1 MRWLGFGGRTSQALV
16 TGTAAFA
23 AWAFLVNRWIIN
35 WVDGDAKRFVTPA
48 LALVLGAFAFVP
60 LLRRWPGPWA
70 KVGALIIAL
79 FTLGELRRAW
89 LRHQYA
95 LEQAGGASIELFHP
109 VTTTDLVVRHF
120 ELPLRGLGVPRLRVV
135 ALSDLHVTEEL
146 PEAYYERVL
155 DELREREPDL
165 VLLTGDYLSRIGR
178 LPQFEAFLRK
188 LPRGRYGAFA
198 VLGNHDHWLHDA
210 RVAEVFARVGIP
222 LLSGSCVPV
231 PASGTPA
238 VRLCGTEEPWGPSL
252 ARDTVARALPAGAPL
267 LVMSHTPDNI
277 YELRDLGASAVF
289 AGHTHGGQFRL
300 PLVGSVVIPSRYGR
314 RFDWGHFTVDGTHLF
329 VSAGVGADQPPLRL
343 YCNPELVEVDFTDAA
358 R

>member
-1 MRWLGFGGRTSQALV
+1 MKWVGFGGRTSQALV
-16 TGTAAFA
+16 TGTAAFGT
-23 AWAFLVNRWIIN
+23 WAFLMNRWIIN

-70 KVGALIIAL
+70 KVGALVLAL

-95 LEQAGGASIELFHP
+95 VEQAGGPSIALFHP

-120 ELPLRGLGVPRLRVV
+120 EVPLRGLGVPRLRVV

-146 PEAYYERVL
+146 PEAYYERIVR
-155 DELREREPDL
+155 ELGERQPDL

-178 LPQFEAFLRK
+178 LPLLEAFLRK

-198 VLGNHDHWLHDA
+198 VLGNHDYWVRDA
-210 RVAEVFARVGIP
+210 RVAELFPRAGIP
-222 LLSGSCVPV
+222 LLSGTCTTV
-231 PASGTPA
+231 PATGPAA

-252 ARDTVARALPAGAPL
+252 TRETVARAVPAGAPL
-267 LVMSHTPDNI
+267 LVMSHTPDNV
-277 YELRDLGASAVF
+277 YELGELGASAVF
-289 AGHTHGGQFRL
+289 AGHTHGGQLRV
-300 PLVGSVVIPSRYGR
+300 PLLGSIVIPSRYGR
-314 RFDWGHFTVDGTHLF
+314 RFDLGHFTVDGTHLF
-329 VSAGVGADQPPLRL
+329 VSAGVGADQPALRL